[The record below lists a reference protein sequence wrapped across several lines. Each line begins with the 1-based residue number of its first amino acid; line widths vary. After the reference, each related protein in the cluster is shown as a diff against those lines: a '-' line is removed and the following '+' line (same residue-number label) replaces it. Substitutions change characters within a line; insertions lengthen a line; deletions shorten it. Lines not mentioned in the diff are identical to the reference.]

1 MFDVV
6 IETND
11 GDLNEK
17 GVSWHTRNALIDWF
31 VKFKYDDLLLVF
43 DPSFETKNDQNDL
56 DDCSRNK
63 EEELDDVKFAGN
75 NEDVPFFATIN
86 FSDS

>member
-1 MFDVV
+1 
-6 IETND
+6 
-11 GDLNEK
+11 
-17 GVSWHTRNALIDWF
+17 
-31 VKFKYDDLLLVF
+31 LLLVF